1 MVHEMEI
8 VPVGSGIGAEVTG
21 LNLGDDLS
29 DESFLELRRALDDN
43 GVLFVPGQ
51 DLSPEQHRSLARRF
65 GEVLSA
71 QELRKEADETQ
82 NIGDTWHVDGTYTA
96 DPPAVTLL
104 VARELP
110 RHGGDTIWASM
121 RTAYD
126 ALSDG
131 LKKTLEGLDAVHAN
145 VRGLTPSSAATVPPE
160 PSVDAYDAA
169 EGVLHPVVIRHP
181 GGFDSLF
188 VNPAYTA
195 RFEGWTRRE
204 SLGLLNYLFQHCQRP
219 EFSVRLHWRPGTVA
233 IWDNTQVWHL
243 AVNDYQ
249 GLRRVMSRAVVAGAP
264 LEAAR

>member
-1 MVHEMEI
+1 MTQQLEI
-8 VPVGSGIGAEVTG
+8 VPVGSGIGAEVVG
-21 LNLGDDLS
+21 LDLGLDFS
-29 DESFLELRRALDDN
+29 DETYSRLRTALDEN
-43 GVLFVPGQ
+43 GVLFVPDQ
-51 DLSPEQHRSLARRF
+51 DLTVEQHQGLARRF
-65 GEVLSA
+65 GDLLTT

-96 DPPAVTLL
+96 APPAVTLL

-110 RHGGDTIWASM
+110 RYGGDTIWASM

-126 ALSDG
+126 ALSES
-131 LKKTLEGLDAVHAN
+131 LKDTLEGLSAVHAN

-160 PSVDAYDAA
+160 PSVDAYDDA
-169 EGVLHPVVIRHP
+169 EGVLHPVVISHP
-181 GGFDSLF
+181 GGFKSLF

-219 EFSVRLHWRPGTVA
+219 EFSVRLHWRPGMVA

-243 AVNDYQ
+243 AVNDYH

-264 LEAAR
+264 LKAAR